1 MSPARNDE
9 VTSALGG
16 LLGALLGGNPKV
28 QDQMHQSGQ
37 SLDEV
42 LGTLSGGPAASGGQA
57 APAGTDVL
65 GSILGSVLGGG
76 MPQGGSVP
84 KGRSL
89 PTQDAGG
96 DVLGSI
102 LGSVL
107 GGGAQQGGTQSQGAG
122 GDVLGSILGS
132 ILGGGG
138 QQGGTQSQGGSG
150 DVLGSI
156 LGSVLG
162 GATQQGGTP
171 MPSQQIPSRSK
182 TMPSQQMPAGGSDPI
197 SSILGGLLGTDMTGG
212 VGAVANNPITNIFAQ
227 PIADALAKKTGMA
240 PGIARVVVVFAL
252 TTLMGALT
260 GKGSKKGFNS
270 ADLVTQLKESGTVS
284 QSYLKSSG
292 LVTELAQQSGLD
304 QATAAKSLQQA
315 FVALGTQM
323 GDGTMEE
330 RQVKLKTTLK
340 KFK

>member
-1 MSPARNDE
+1 MSPTRNDD

-28 QDQMHQSGQ
+28 QDQLDQSGK

-42 LGTLSGGPAASGGQA
+42 LGTLSGGPATSGGQE
-57 APAGTDVL
+57 APAGADVL

-76 MPQGGSVP
+76 MSQGGAP
-84 KGRSL
+84 QGRSL
-89 PTQDAGG
+89 PSQGRSQPTQD
-96 DVLGSI
+96 
-102 LGSVL
+102 
-107 GGGAQQGGTQSQGAG
+107 AG

-138 QQGGTQSQGGSG
+138 QQGSTQSQGGSG

-162 GATQQGGTP
+162 GTMQQGETP
-171 MPSQQIPSRSK
+171 MPSKKRVPSRSK
-182 TMPSQQMPAGGSDPI
+182 PMPSQQMPADGSDPI
-197 SSILGGLLGTDMTGG
+197 SSILGGLLGTDMSGG
-212 VGAVANNPITNIFAQ
+212 VGAVANNPITNIFVQ

-330 RQVKLKTTLK
+330 RQTKLKTTLK

>member
-1 MSPARNDE
+1 LHEKEFEMSPTRNDD

-28 QDQMHQSGQ
+28 KDHIDQTGQ

-42 LGTLSGGPAASGGQA
+42 LGTLSGGPAASGGQEV
-57 APAGTDVL
+57 PAGTDVL

-76 MPQGGSVP
+76 MSQGGAP
-84 KGRSL
+84 QGRSL
-89 PTQDAGG
+89 PSQGRSQPTQD
-96 DVLGSI
+96 
-102 LGSVL
+102 
-107 GGGAQQGGTQSQGAG
+107 AG

-138 QQGGTQSQGGSG
+138 QQGGMQSQGGSG

-162 GATQQGGTP
+162 GAMQQGGTP

-182 TMPSQQMPAGGSDPI
+182 PMPSQQMPGGGSDPI
-197 SSILGGLLGTDMTGG
+197 SSILGGLLGTDMSGG
-212 VGAVANNPITNIFAQ
+212 VGAVANNPITNIFVQ

-330 RQVKLKTTLK
+330 RQAKLKTTLK

>member
-1 MSPARNDE
+1 MSPTRNDD

-28 QDQMHQSGQ
+28 QDQLDQSGK

-65 GSILGSVLGGG
+65 GSILGN
-76 MPQGGSVP
+76 
-84 KGRSL
+84 
-89 PTQDAGG
+89 
-96 DVLGSI
+96 
-102 LGSVL
+102 VL
-107 GGGAQQGGTQSQGAG
+107 GGGAQQGGVQSQGAG
-122 GDVLGSILGS
+122 GDVLGSILGG

-138 QQGGTQSQGGSG
+138 QQSGGMPSSQSGGSG

-162 GATQQGGTP
+162 GAMQQGGTP
-171 MPSQQIPSRSK
+171 LPSQQTPSRSK
-182 TMPSQQMPAGGSDPI
+182 SKPSQQMPAGGSDPI
-197 SSILGGLLGTDMTGG
+197 GSILGGLLGTDMSGG
-212 VGAVANNPITNIFAQ
+212 VGAVANNPITNIFVQ

-252 TTLMGALT
+252 TTLMGALA

-330 RQVKLKTTLK
+330 RQVKLRTTLK